1 MNQSITQQVVLDE
14 ALVSTDDRVTIG
26 SCNMRIDPTKT
37 QKEPTYQFFLDVLKL
52 SQCYNAFLIT
62 ADVPIIYIQIPNKE
76 FVAPPPHDAI
86 VTFIK
91 SLGYKGSLEFL
102 SDLYIDHMYQLWRT
116 FASIINR
123 CVFGKTSAL
132 DRLRLSRAQIL

>member
-37 QKEPTYQFFLDVLKL
+37 QKEPTYQVVLDVHKL

-62 ADVPIIYIQIPNKE
+62 ADFYKKKFKIGVELFREILSICPRIPNKE
-76 FVAPPPHDAI
+76 FVSPPPHDAI

-91 SLGYKGSLEFL
+91 
-102 SDLYIDHMYQLWRT
+102 
-116 FASIINR
+116 
-123 CVFGKTSAL
+123 
-132 DRLRLSRAQIL
+132 